1 VSAPSRS
8 RIILAFAAVYI
19 IWGSTYLTI
28 LLAIRSIPPF
38 LMAGTR
44 FIISGFIMY
53 GLARWF
59 GAPRPAIGTWKNA
72 IIIGGCLLLGG
83 NGGVTLSEK
92 WIPTGLAALLVATV
106 PIYIALLGWLT
117 GKSPRPTLIMWLGL
131 IGGFIGVG
139 VLAAPAFGAPAEA
152 GHNYFG
158 LGVTVL
164 LVGSLM
170 WSIGSLYSRHA
181 SSASSLFVASGQQ
194 MISGGVLL
202 FVTGSLLGEMKT
214 FSVSHLT
221 PSSIA
226 AFVYLVL
233 IGALIG
239 YTAYFFLLR
248 HCEPAKVAT
257 YAYVNPIVAIIL
269 GRLFLHEPLTIRTL
283 VGAGLIIGS
292 VAIVITGQQFRARKI
307 TERHLSNSAPALT
320 CPRL

>member
-1 VSAPSRS
+1 VSAPNRS
-8 RIILAFAAVYI
+8 RIILAFTAVYL

-44 FIISGFIMY
+44 FIISGIIMY
-53 GLARWF
+53 SVARWS
-59 GAPRPAIGTWKNA
+59 GAPKPAVNSWKSA
-72 IIIGGCLLLGG
+72 VIIGACLLLGG

-92 WIPTGLAALLVATV
+92 WVPTGLAALLVATV
-106 PIYIALLGWLT
+106 PIYIALLGWLS
-117 GKSPRPTLIMWLGL
+117 GKSPRPSLIMWLGL

-139 VLAAPAFGAPAEA
+139 VLAAPAFSAPAEG
-152 GHNYFG
+152 GHHGFAI
-158 LGVTVL
+158 GVTVL

-194 MISGGVLL
+194 MISGGALL
-202 FVTGSLLGEMKT
+202 FLTGLLLGETKT
-214 FSVSHLT
+214 FSVSDVT
-221 PSSIA
+221 PTSIG

-239 YTAYFFLLR
+239 YTAYFYLLR
-248 HCEPAKVAT
+248 HCDPAKVAT
-257 YAYVNPIVAIIL
+257 YAYINPIVAIIL
-269 GRLFLHEPLTIRTL
+269 GRLFLHEPLTVRTL

-292 VAIVITGQQFRARKI
+292 VAIVITAQQIRAMRTRELA
-307 TERHLSNSAPALT
+307 TEFAEAG
-320 CPRL
+320 

>member
-1 VSAPSRS
+1 VSART

-28 LLAIRSIPPF
+28 LLAIQSIPPF

-44 FIISGFIMY
+44 FVISGTIMY
-53 GLARWF
+53 GIARWF
-59 GAPRPAIGTWKNA
+59 GAPKPAIDTWKSA

-92 WIPTGLAALLVATV
+92 WVPTGLAALLVATV

-117 GKSPRPTLIMWLGL
+117 GKAPRPTWIMWLGL
-131 IGGFIGVG
+131 IGGFAGVG
-139 VLAAPAFGAPAEA
+139 VLAAPAFSAPATA
-152 GHNYFG
+152 GHNGFAI
-158 LGVTVL
+158 GVTVL
-164 LVGSLM
+164 LVGSLL
-170 WSIGSLYSRHA
+170 WSIGSLYSRG
-181 SSASSLFVASGQQ
+181 SRGASSLFVASGQQ
-194 MISGGVLL
+194 LIAGGALL
-202 FVTGSLLGEMKT
+202 FLSGLLLGETKN
-214 FSVSHLT
+214 FDVSRLT
-221 PSSIA
+221 PTSIG

-239 YTAYFFLLR
+239 YTAYFYLLR

-257 YAYVNPIVAIIL
+257 YAYINPIVAIIL
-269 GRLFLHEPLTIRTL
+269 GRIFLREPLTTRTL

-292 VAIVITGQQFRARKI
+292 VAIVITAQQFRAKRI
-307 TERHLSNSAPALT
+307 TERPLSNSAPPLT